1 MEEIEKMQ
9 DKEVILKREFDKCL
23 FPKQKQKQKQ
33 KKNPFFVHYGET
45 IECWKKSTSHFH
57 DVE

>member
-1 MEEIEKMQ
+1 MIMEEIEKMQ

-23 FPKQKQKQKQ
+23 FPKR
-33 KKNPFFVHYGET
+33 NLFFVHLGET
-45 IECWKKSTSHFH
+45 DEYWKKSTSHFH